1 MAGPAQEDN
10 TTFISESYGAT
21 HTGEGTQF
29 NLYMQQAT
37 SRLGDL
43 GGSPRLIA
51 RDEREWLDRRFIEPD
66 RYGQARDMLRDHG
79 SVLLG
84 GGTGSG
90 RRAAAVMLLHR
101 SPGTEGSLHELPD
114 TQDDKGSQA
123 LDTSVIGAGDRLL
136 LDLSNSDEARYIA
149 VQNEL
154 SAFRAVLNERAAR
167 LVVVLPAH
175 FGYLQGPG
183 QRQFTVEIGRPSGHE
198 VLMRYLRVDRVVFD
212 RSEVD
217 SVADLQEY
225 LLHEPMREIARL
237 ADRIRMERDDSHEK
251 DDAFPQWCAR
261 ALGAVTDRTPE
272 VADFIAKAEG
282 RQRALALSL
291 AMLHGRRP
299 DAVFRAT
306 ESLLKAISHPTDE
319 RPRLEHLDLTA
330 QFKGIGAETQPDG
343 MVRFRIPAYA
353 QAIRTHF
360 WTYFPDVRTN
370 FRNWVRDCVLDP
382 AFGAPERAV
391 MVPHFAEQGLR
402 TDRPPDLLALAERW
416 THGGAVRLMPD
427 TVQLLAVGLR
437 HERHGRAFRR
447 QIYDWSLDPHLTAL
461 RRRVLVVVCSKVMSE
476 THPDQALVR
485 LHHLARR
492 ERPAKENPALD
503 ALLALAAGD
512 GRLFRLLL
520 DRLEPGR
527 WPRDAVVFYALADH
541 ASRTRALYST
551 VAVRER
557 LMTGWAAVFRHRS
570 REEWSAPAR
579 GWLAAAGAL
588 VGGRGEQLLDVLA
601 RAAAG
606 RPGTPGRLHV
616 LFRDWAYPSPER
628 AALVSRFDRALDAAQ
643 GIEPVPLGT

>member
-37 SRLGDL
+37 SRLDDL
-43 GGSPRLIA
+43 GASPRLIA
-51 RDEREWLDRRFIEPD
+51 QDEREWLDRRFIEPD
-66 RYGQARDMLRDHG
+66 RYGQARDMLRDRG
-79 SVLLG
+79 SVLLS

-101 SPGTEGSLHELPD
+101 SPEAEGNLHEVPD

-123 LDTSVIGAGDRLL
+123 LDTSIIGAGDRLL

-175 FGYLQGPG
+175 FGYLQGPE
-183 QRQFTVEIGRPSGHE
+183 QRPFVVEIGRPSGHE
-198 VLMRYLRVDRVVFD
+198 VLMRYLRLDHVVFD
-212 RSEVD
+212 RNEVD
-217 SVADLQEY
+217 SVTDLQDY
-225 LLHEPMREIARL
+225 LLREPMREIARL
-237 ADRIRMERDDSHEK
+237 ADRIRKERDDSREK
-251 DDAFPQWCAR
+251 DDAFPEWCAR

-272 VADFIAKAEG
+272 VADFISKADG
-282 RQRALALSL
+282 RQRALALAL

-306 ESLLKAISHPTDE
+306 EALLKAISHPTDE

-330 QFKGIGAETQPDG
+330 QFKEIEAETQPDG
-343 MVRFRIPAYA
+343 MVRFRTPAYA

-402 TDRPPDLLALAERW
+402 TDRAPDLWALAERW
-416 THGGAVRLMPD
+416 THGDAARLMPD
-427 TVQLLAVGLR
+427 TVHLLALGLR

-447 QIYDWSLDPHLTAL
+447 QVYDWSLNPHLTAL

-492 ERPAKENPALD
+492 EKPAKDNPALD

-520 DRLEPGR
+520 DRLEPGK
-527 WPRDAVVFYALADH
+527 WPRDATAFYALADH
-541 ASRTRALYST
+541 AARTRAVYSS
-551 VAVRER
+551 VAARER
-557 LMTGWAAVFRHRS
+557 LVTGWADIFGYRS
-570 REEWSAPAR
+570 HEEWREPACR
-579 GWLAAAGAL
+579 WLAAAGAL
-588 VGGRGEQLLDVLA
+588 VEGRGGRLMDVLA
-601 RAAAG
+601 RAGARSPGAA
-606 RPGTPGRLHV
+606 GRLHV
-616 LFRDWAYPSPER
+616 AFRDWAYAAPQR
-628 AALVSRFDRALDAAQ
+628 AALVSRFDRALDEAQ
-643 GIEPVPLGT
+643 GVEPLPLGT